1 MSDTIINDTHYNQD
15 IDNYI
20 NSLIIYNSLI
30 ILKFIENDTQ
40 SNFSNI
46 KDRLT
51 DKHNFVIEI
60 KNKITQYLNQ
70 KKNNL
75 DKITEITGFL
85 KKNKSEF
92 IKIIND
98 ILR

>member
-1 MSDTIINDTHYNQD
+1 MSDTIINDTRYNQD

-30 ILKFIENDTQ
+30 ILKFIENDSQ
-40 SNFSNI
+40 SNFLNI

-51 DKHNFVIEI
+51 DKHKFVIEI

-70 KKNNL
+70 KNNNL